1 MQHNNNKIDGYFKN
15 ADLILKGHR
24 NHYDGLCDVS
34 IPSTIN
40 NNTPQQNLQV
50 NAIIRTQPYPMGS
63 RKRKKRDR
71 LPLRAY
77 LVRALRILG

>member
-50 NAIIRTQPYPMGS
+50 NAIIRKDKQKYE
-63 RKRKKRDR
+63 
-71 LPLRAY
+71 LAAY
-77 LVRALRILG
+77 LHACAFSPTIPTFH